1 MQMNDSSAIREDIVD
16 LIPRLRRFAFGL
28 TGNHTDAD
36 DVVQIALERSLTR
49 LHQFKPGTRL
59 DSWMFRIVQNCWFNE
74 CRRKQRTE
82 TGMDMTDLERLP
94 NAPATNH
101 SHRHD
106 QMRDIMHAMS
116 YLNDNQ
122 RSRSVMSIP
131 VSVRCFRIV
140 QNCWFNE
147 CRRKQRTETGMDMT
161 DLERLP
167 NAPAT
172 NHSHRHDQMRDIMH
186 AMSYLNDDQRSLVM
200 TVLVEGYSYKEAAD
214 LLEIPMGTVMSRL
227 TRARKTLMN
236 ILSDEG
242 VAP

>member
-122 RSRSVMSIP
+122 RS
-131 VSVRCFRIV
+131 
-140 QNCWFNE
+140 
-147 CRRKQRTETGMDMT
+147 
-161 DLERLP
+161 
-167 NAPAT
+167 
-172 NHSHRHDQMRDIMH
+172 
-186 AMSYLNDDQRSLVM
+186 LVM